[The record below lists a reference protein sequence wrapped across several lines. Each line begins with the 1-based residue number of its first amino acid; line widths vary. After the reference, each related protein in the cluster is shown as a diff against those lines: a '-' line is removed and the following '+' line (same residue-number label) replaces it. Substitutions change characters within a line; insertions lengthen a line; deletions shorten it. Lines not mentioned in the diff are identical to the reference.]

1 MYVLTLS
8 LGIVVSTNCLSLV
21 SLLERRSL
29 ISYSTVVRS
38 ASIDQE

>member
-8 LGIVVSTNCLSLV
+8 LGIVVSANCLSLV
-21 SLLERRSL
+21 SLLERRPL